1 MPIIPR
7 AQPLSV
13 TPDLTP
19 PFVTPD
25 LTPTLVTPTSPLV
38 TPGLTRG
45 PFPFTLGYRIKTGM
59 TRLCIIAG
67 MTVQ

>member
-19 PFVTPD
+19 PFVTPG
-25 LTPTLVTPTSPLV
+25 LTSPLV

-45 PFPFTLGYRIKTGM
+45 PSPFTLGYRIKTGM
-59 TRLCIIAG
+59 TKLCIIAG